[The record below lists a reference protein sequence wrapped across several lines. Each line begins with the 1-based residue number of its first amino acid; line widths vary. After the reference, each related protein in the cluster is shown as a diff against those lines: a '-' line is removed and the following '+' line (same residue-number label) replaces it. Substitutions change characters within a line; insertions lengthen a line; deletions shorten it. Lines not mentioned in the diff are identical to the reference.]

1 MAVVMLP
8 ENAVVLFVHADRV
21 FNSPGFS
28 SVGHDVDV
36 EIVDLTQ
43 TVATERKRI
52 G

>member
-1 MAVVMLP
+1 L
-8 ENAVVLFVHADRV
+8 
-21 FNSPGFS
+21 
-28 SVGHDVDV
+28 VGHDVDV

>member
-8 ENAVVLFVHADRV
+8 ENAVVLFVQADRI
-21 FNSPGFS
+21 FNSTGFS
-28 SVGHDVDV
+28 LVVHDVDV
-36 EIVDLTQ
+36 EIVYLTQ